1 MLTLIKKGR
10 SSLKDFES
18 GEGKVAACMQWILRA
33 ILISFLLISVP
44 LFLYIMWIIPS
55 L

>member
-1 MLTLIKKGR
+1 MLTFIKKGQ
-10 SSLKDFES
+10 STLKDLEN
-18 GEGKVAACMQWILRA
+18 GEGKIAACMQWVLRA
-33 ILISFLLISVP
+33 LLISFLLISVP

>member
-1 MLTLIKKGR
+1 MLTFIKKGQ
-10 SSLKDFES
+10 STLKELEN
-18 GEGKVAACMQWILRA
+18 GEGKIAVCMQLVLRA
-33 ILISFLLISVP
+33 ILISFLVISVP

>member
-1 MLTLIKKGR
+1 MPTFIKKGR
-10 SSLKDFES
+10 STLKELEN
-18 GEGKVAACMQWILRA
+18 GEGKITAWMQWILRT